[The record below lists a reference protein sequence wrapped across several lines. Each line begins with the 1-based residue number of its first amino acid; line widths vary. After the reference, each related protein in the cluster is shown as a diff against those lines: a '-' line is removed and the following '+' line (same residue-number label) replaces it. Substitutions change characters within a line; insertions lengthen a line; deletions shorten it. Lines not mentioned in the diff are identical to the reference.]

1 MFDEE
6 NSSDG
11 VNLHE
16 ESESEPES
24 EPYRGDHSA
33 AIDHSVGNSRRRVGF
48 VLGSCLSSPLALANS
63 KHKTLVS
70 CTTRRDRLVRP
81 TESAKH
87 LRYTS
92 LAFSGSIGAAKNP
105 YTYLVRYS
113 VVAFDRRLRI
123 DSIKAPWS
131 SRHALD
137 IEADRVLMSVA
148 DFVVSDSIRRASTFE
163 RY

>member
-1 MFDEE
+1 MWKAVH
-6 NSSDG
+6 DG
-11 VNLHE
+11 INPE
-16 ESESEPES
+16 RGSESEQER
-24 EPYRGDHSA
+24 EPYGGHHSA

-48 VLGSCLSSPLALANS
+48 LLGSCLSSPLALANS
-63 KHKTLVS
+63 KHKTLVR

-81 TESAKH
+81 TESAKR

-92 LAFSGSIGAAKNP
+92 LSHSREALALQRVLN
-105 YTYLVRYS
+105 TYLVRYS
-113 VVAFDRRLRI
+113 LVAFDRRLDI

-137 IEADRVLMSVA
+137 IESDRVSMCIA
-148 DFVVSDSIRRASTFE
+148 DFVVSNSIRRASTFE